1 MCWHVCLW
9 ALHISLTIVLYGF
22 YSKWISLACFLHSDH
37 IFLYSLYIPTAK
49 FLSCSW
55 ASSELEYI
63 VSGVALV
70 KVKPK
75 ETITG
80 AWECAVWSVACQS
93 DAVLKLLGKT
103 ASTLIWGFG
112 MWSLR
117 PSADSS
123 NDYLAR
129 AIGGRGATKF
139 CVGPIITEIKQAG
152 GLVAW
157 AILRQPGMCKFC
169 SIVTDEQKI
178 LDHVFLLDLV
188 SIEPPT
194 GSFWHALYVLLV

>member
-1 MCWHVCLW
+1 MELYLNSYDFKDRTKIMLHMCWHVCLS
-9 ALHISLTIVLYGF
+9 ALHISFTIVLYGL
-22 YSKWISLACFLHSDH
+22 YSKWILLACFLHFDQSL
-37 IFLYSLYIPTAK
+37 LYNLYIPTAK
-49 FLSCSW
+49 FLSWSW
-55 ASSELEYI
+55 ASSELEAI

-75 ETITG
+75 ETTTG

-93 DAVLKLLGKT
+93 DAVLKLLAEP
-103 ASTLIWGFG
+103 ASTLMWGFG

-123 NDYLAR
+123 NDSLAR

-139 CVGPIITEIKQAG
+139 CVGLIITEIKQAG

-157 AILRQPGMCKFC
+157 AILRQPGNYKVW
-169 SIVTDEQKI
+169 SIVTDE
-178 LDHVFLLDLV
+178 
-188 SIEPPT
+188 
-194 GSFWHALYVLLV
+194 